1 MIDSR
6 RLSSRNTTGYRG
18 VTKKG
23 TKFQARIRIDGK
35 QIYLGQCHTAK
46 ETALLFDRAVVLH
59 KRPKSLL
66 NYPDGLPIDDEDYD
80 ALMNPNK
87 KRTLS
92 SRNTTGY
99 TGVYKIRERYRA
111 SICVGAKTEQLGTY
125 DTSKEAAVAYDR
137 AVIQH
142 KFSSSKLNFP
152 GGLSIDDEYYEELM
166 HPKKKRRLDSRNTS
180 GYTGVFK
187 NGRRFQAQLSVSHQ
201 KQYLGSYATAK
212 EAALAYDRAVV
223 QHKLPSIKLNF
234 PNDHTSS
241 DGSSNDGSSDDG
253 ESDDGESDD
262 GESDDD
268 DTLAHPPSP
277 QARPYFERDP
287 MLDQLVAEELHKRQK
302 INKCGSMDTWIPVQ
316 EGEMISSV

>member
-111 SICVGAKTEQLGTY
+111 SICVGAKTEQLG
-125 DTSKEAAVAYDR
+125 
-137 AVIQH
+137 
-142 KFSSSKLNFP
+142 
-152 GGLSIDDEYYEELM
+152 
-166 HPKKKRRLDSRNTS
+166 
-180 GYTGVFK
+180 
-187 NGRRFQAQLSVSHQ
+187 
-201 KQYLGSYATAK
+201 SYATAK

-262 GESDDD
+262 GESDDGESD
-268 DTLAHPPSP
+268 DDDALAHPPSP